1 MCYAKKSTAYPTG
14 KTGDPCAC
22 CGRKTCSFV
31 EGSDRA
37 RASTTIINDPR
48 RKSVTNTGDIDSH
61 TAYPDSDS
69 DLSSDHESQFS
80 PSGTSSRTVPTS
92 ISIKFKNPSASGS
105 PGVIAPVL
113 ANPAPSANVST
124 LISNGLVKVH
134 APVSAS
140 DGKRPR
146 SEDDQP
152 NPGLSE
158 HEPPTKTAR
167 NDSQVQP
174 DEGILARLQEVSDP
188 EFGRHLLGMITR
200 HVVISGNLKE
210 STVTNENLKGEM
222 ERHKAISQDLRY
234 MNSGLTTRITR
245 TEKQRDVALVEVESV
260 KADAKASVEQAQ
272 AAMKELRHEVNAL
285 KAKNLEMEKERDIAV
300 ESTKLA
306 KEDQEKAEKRFEVVK
321 KRSEE
326 VGQEVFLLVKE
337 LDLTKAK
344 LVETE
349 KSSNEV
355 SQPSYQVSV

>member
-1 MCYAKKSTAYPTG
+1 M
-14 KTGDPCAC
+14 
-22 CGRKTCSFV
+22 
-31 EGSDRA
+31 
-37 RASTTIINDPR
+37 
-48 RKSVTNTGDIDSH
+48 
-61 TAYPDSDS
+61 
-69 DLSSDHESQFS
+69 
-80 PSGTSSRTVPTS
+80 PTS
-92 ISIKFKNPSASGS
+92 LSIKFKKPSASGS
-105 PGVIAPVL
+105 PVVIAPVL
-113 ANPAPSANVST
+113 ANSAPSANVST

-134 APVSAS
+134 APGSAS

-152 NPGLSE
+152 SPGLSE

-200 HVVISGNLKE
+200 HVIISGNLKE
-210 STVTNENLKGEM
+210 STVANGNLKGEV

-245 TEKQRDVALVEVESV
+245 TEKQRDVALVEVESA
-260 KADAKASVEQAQ
+260 KADAKASAEQAEV
-272 AAMKELRHEVNAL
+272 MMRGLRSEVNTL
-285 KAKNLEMEKERDIAV
+285 KAKNQEMEKERNIAV

-306 KEDQEKAEKRFEVVK
+306 KEDQEKAEKRSEDVK

-344 LVETE
+344 LAESE
-349 KSSNEV
+349 KNSSEV
-355 SQPSYQVSV
+355 SQAGYQVS